1 MLILAGLYATGRGV
15 TKDNVKAYKWAYIVS
30 AASRVDEF
38 HNGALQLMGVL
49 ETRMSH
55 AEINR
60 ARSEAG
66 QWHPAVT
73 SRPVQSAKPQDTSR
87 SAPPAPPPQASVA
100 PAPLPSAV
108 PSPQPTTRTTSNEPS
123 SPLDAIGS
131 VRKGDVDS
139 FLREV
144 PSLR

>member
-1 MLILAGLYATGRGV
+1 
-15 TKDNVKAYKWAYIVS
+15 IVS

-49 ETRMSH
+49 ETRMSP
-55 AEINR
+55 AEINQ

-66 QWHPAVT
+66 QWRPVAT
-73 SRPVQSAKPQDTSR
+73 SRPAQNTKPQDTPR
-87 SAPPAPPPQASVA
+87 SAPPSPPTPQASVA

-108 PSPQPTTRTTSNEPS
+108 PSPQPSIRATSNEPS
-123 SPLDAIGS
+123 SPLDAIGN
-131 VRKGDVDS
+131 VKKGDVDS

-144 PSLR
+144 PSLRKKFGF